1 MTLAAIAKELNVST
15 MTVYRKLRQ
24 NGLEIGDLR
33 GEDGQITADG
43 ASLIAS
49 LFDATQAATDDVTQ
63 AKQVAEHD
71 ATEVAVLT
79 ERLNAAQETISRLEN
94 EVTRLTD
101 QLKAMSAALEREQL
115 DRANERLLLTA
126 GSVDGGGTSAS
137 TQRKGPFWWLHRNRG

>member
-33 GEDGQITADG
+33 GEDGQITAEG

-49 LFDATQAATDDVTQ
+49 LFDATQAATDDITQ

-94 EVTRLTD
+94 EVTRLSD

-126 GSVDGGGTSAS
+126 GNAEEPRTGS
-137 TQRKGPFWWLHRNRG
+137 QRKGPFWWFHRNRG

>member
-24 NGLEIGDLR
+24 NGLEIGELR
-33 GEDGQITADG
+33 GEDGQITTDG

-63 AKQVAEHD
+63 EKQVAEHD

-94 EVTRLTD
+94 EVTRLSD

-126 GSVDGGGTSAS
+126 GNAEGS
-137 TQRKGPFWWLHRNRG
+137 QRKGPFWWIHRNRG

>member
-33 GEDGQITADG
+33 GEDGQITAEG

-49 LFDATQAATDDVTQ
+49 LFDATQAATDDITQ

-94 EVTRLTD
+94 EVTRLSD

-115 DRANERLLLTA
+115 DRANERLLLAA
-126 GSVDGGGTSAS
+126 GNTEESRTGS
-137 TQRKGPFWWLHRNRG
+137 QHKGPLWWLHRNRG